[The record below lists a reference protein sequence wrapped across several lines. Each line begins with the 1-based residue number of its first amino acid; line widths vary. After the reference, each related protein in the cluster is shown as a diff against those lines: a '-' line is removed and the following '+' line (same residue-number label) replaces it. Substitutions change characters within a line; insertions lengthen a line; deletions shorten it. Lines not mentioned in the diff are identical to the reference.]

1 MRVRAWFLIAGV
13 VAGASVACIG
23 CPSDPDPIHHDS
35 GVCVAYDFGI
45 DETEAGTDAEA
56 AADAIDADETAGD
69 TADANDSTS
78 VETDAGSDTAV
89 DAADAA
95 DAIDATDSTDATDA
109 VTDAAEA
116 SDASDASDGET
127 IASNAPKVCRSDV
140 ETIFFLT
147 CSLPS
152 CHGRFPDGQSGL
164 YIGTTGDW
172 TQNVVN
178 VTSKERKDLK
188 RVVPGDL
195 KNSWLAHK
203 LVGDQCLFGSKCVDG
218 DCGDQMPGT
227 GQPLDPSDLNTVLE
241 WIRQGADTTADCS
254 GGTK

>member
-1 MRVRAWFLIAGV
+1 MRARAWVLIAGL
-13 VAGASVACIG
+13 VAGVCVACLG
-23 CPSDPDPIHHDS
+23 CPTDPQPINHDS
-35 GVCVAYDFGI
+35 GVCMAYDFGI

-56 AADAIDADETAGD
+56 AADAVDAIDAGD
-69 TADANDSTS
+69 DADANDSTS
-78 VETDAGSDTAV
+78 AETDAGSDTEVDAV
-89 DAADAA
+89 DASDT
-95 DAIDATDSTDATDA
+95 DDGAI
-109 VTDAAEA
+109 V
-116 SDASDASDGET
+116 DASDASDTIGDAADTADGET
-127 IASNAPKVCRSDV
+127 IANDVPKVCRSDV

-188 RVVPGDL
+188 RVVPGDP

-241 WIRQGADTTADCS
+241 WIRQGADTTTDCS